1 MKLPSILAAVIL
13 LCIGCAAEEHE
24 PEQEPEIP
32 VIEEAYFTT
41 RDTTDNVDSP
51 AVWHGPEGEH
61 WLIAT
66 AKETDLLLV
75 YDAHNG
81 QIIQRAGGSGALQGQ
96 LDRPNGVIVFDDMVA
111 VVERDNA
118 RVQVFMLPGFESVG
132 TMGED
137 ELILP
142 YGLTVYPIDSTSYM
156 MYVTD
161 NYETEDEQVP
171 ADSLLDK
178 RVHQYAFAIK
188 DSSLDFEY
196 VKAFGETEG
205 PGVLRVVESL
215 WVDDDNNRLLIA
227 EELEGDSQLKGYS
240 LDGAFSGDIVDASF
254 FPNQAEGIT
263 LFECENG
270 GGYWITTDQADEMST
285 FHLFDRE
292 SLEHVGSFRGSATK
306 NTDGIA
312 LTQVGFG
319 DFGRGAFFAV
329 HDDGNVA
336 AFDWGKVMDAVGVAD
351 YCG

>member
-1 MKLPSILAAVIL
+1 MKLPSIAATLVL
-13 LCIGCAAEEHE
+13 LCTGCVTEQPAL
-24 PEQEPEIP
+24 EQEPEIS

-51 AVWHGPEGEH
+51 AIWHGPEGQN

-66 AKETDLLLV
+66 AKETDLFLIYEAETGYL
-75 YDAHNG
+75 
-81 QIIQRAGGSGALQGQ
+81 RATVGGGGSLQGQ
-96 LDRPNGVIVFDDMVA
+96 LDRPNGVVVFDDMVA

-137 ELILP
+137 ELRLP
-142 YGLTVYPIDSTSYM
+142 YGLTVYPIDSMSYM

-188 DSSLDFEY
+188 DSVLSFEY

-215 WVDDDNNRLLIA
+215 WVDASNNRLLIA
-227 EELEGDSQLKGYS
+227 EELEGDSQLKGYT

-270 GGYWITTDQADEMST
+270 SGYWITTDQADEMST
-285 FHLFDRE
+285 FHLFDRTT
-292 SLEHVGSFRGSATK
+292 LEHVGSFRGSETK

-319 DFGRGAFFAV
+319 DFDRGAFFAV

-336 AFDWGKVMDAVGVAD
+336 AFDWGKVMDAVGVSG
-351 YCG
+351 YCE